1 MHTFLMLNY
10 DCFITCH
17 QSTDPQTNNTDSIFK
32 LCKQEL
38 PTSDFT
44 MSPSQIQNSC
54 AKILNTVRQS
64 GLNFSIQETPYSFF
78 VTVRKSVLKS
88 LQVSILDEPET
99 GTVNLASNAF
109 TEELQSRCL
118 FLEQSNSRLKSDF
131 EEAVHELEV
140 LQSEKNDLSEHL
152 TESKDKNDIVGN
164 NIKVVN
170 EEKRALQIK
179 HERICS
185 ENKNLKNEL
194 ESTKAD
200 LVTAVSTLKTTKKE
214 AKDSSH
220 QNEKKTGQ
228 MEEKIKVLEDFK
240 RAKMSEEKN
249 LRNKIKKVEKKLK
262 SVHEKEAELV
272 LQRKSFMEIF
282 DDTVREPE
290 RNNNQNVEV
299 KTASDHLAK
308 SVPKNETNCSPL
320 TSSLT
325 TSYYTA
331 DITTY
336 PSMVAH

>member
-1 MHTFLMLNY
+1 
-10 DCFITCH
+10 
-17 QSTDPQTNNTDSIFK
+17 
-32 LCKQEL
+32 
-38 PTSDFT
+38 
-44 MSPSQIQNSC
+44 MSPIQIQNSC

-88 LQVSILDEPET
+88 LQVSILDESET
-99 GTVNLASNAF
+99 GTVNLASNAL
-109 TEELQSRCL
+109 TEELQSHCL

-131 EEAVHELEV
+131 EDAVHELEV

-152 TESKDKNDIVGN
+152 TESKDKIDIVGN

-214 AKDSSH
+214 AKDSSL
-220 QNEKKTGQ
+220 QTENGQ

-240 RAKMSEEKN
+240 RAKMSEEKI

-262 SVHEKEAELV
+262 SVHEKEAELG
-272 LQRKSFMEIF
+272 
-282 DDTVREPE
+282 
-290 RNNNQNVEV
+290 
-299 KTASDHLAK
+299 AGG
-308 SVPKNETNCSPL
+308 
-320 TSSLT
+320 
-325 TSYYTA
+325 
-331 DITTY
+331 
-336 PSMVAH
+336 

>member
-1 MHTFLMLNY
+1 M
-10 DCFITCH
+10 
-17 QSTDPQTNNTDSIFK
+17 QEQTNITDSMFK

-88 LQVSILDEPET
+88 LQVSILDEPEI

-152 TESKDKNDIVGN
+152 TESKDKIDIVGN

-200 LVTAVSTLKTTKKE
+200 LVTAVATLKTTKKE

-249 LRNKIKKVEKKLK
+249 LRNKI
-262 SVHEKEAELV
+262 
-272 LQRKSFMEIF
+272 
-282 DDTVREPE
+282 
-290 RNNNQNVEV
+290 
-299 KTASDHLAK
+299 
-308 SVPKNETNCSPL
+308 
-320 TSSLT
+320 
-325 TSYYTA
+325 
-331 DITTY
+331 
-336 PSMVAH
+336 